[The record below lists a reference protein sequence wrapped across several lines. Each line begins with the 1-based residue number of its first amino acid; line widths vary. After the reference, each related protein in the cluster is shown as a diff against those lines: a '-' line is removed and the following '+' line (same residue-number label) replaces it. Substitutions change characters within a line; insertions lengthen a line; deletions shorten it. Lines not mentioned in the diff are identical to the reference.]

1 MIHILHS
8 ALSLYKMH
16 PASLPRLLLQ
26 VPILLHDMLME
37 DIAAVAA
44 VAAAAADSNIVLL
57 SAASS

>member
-26 VPILLHDMLME
+26 VPILLHDMLTE
-37 DIAAVAA
+37 DIAAVAP
-44 VAAAAADSNIVLL
+44 AAADSNIVLL
-57 SAASS
+57 SASSY